1 MVNPKHFDFGFQVIK
16 LVSKAVTQTKL
27 EGALGITES
36 EKEKLLE
43 DEKLKEDFLKVTES
57 HEALD
62 DEQKLKVLRQ
72 LLEKVVDVKF
82 NDVVTLIGRRKTG
95 RGTKQA
101 TRIEETTR
109 GTVDL
114 LAAMK
119 KNRKG

>member
-1 MVNPKHFDFGFQVIK
+1 M
-16 LVSKAVTQTKL
+16 SSEAVTTAKLGSFLDVTK
-27 EGALGITES
+27 I

-43 DEKLKEDFLKVTES
+43 DEKLKEDFLKLTES